1 MTEELSWLQQ
11 SKITGAAQEFS
22 NRCLEAYRA
31 NPDLVE
37 EHFAIER
44 EIAEGGYGRRQIY
57 ELVQNGADEILR
69 AGVGARIAVVLS
81 SAYLYCANEAPRLTA
96 TDSTRY

>member
-1 MTEELSWLQQ
+1 MTDSVWKTSSEITEAVEELS
-11 SKITGAAQEFS
+11 A
-22 NRCLEAYRA
+22 RCLLAYEV

-57 ELVQNGADEILR
+57 ELVQNGADAML
-69 AGVGARIAVVLS
+69 GTQGKRIEVVLS
-81 SAYLYCANEAPRLTA
+81 NDYLYCANEGESITSDGVRSDP
-96 TDSTRY
+96 